1 LWKEEGFMKNR
12 LILKASAGTGKTY
25 RLSLEYVASLCC
37 GNDFKDI
44 LVMTFTKKATAEIK
58 DRILKFLKQL
68 KENGEEA
75 KELRENIL
83 KLYPEIDFNQS
94 KIEKIYEEV
103 VQNRDKL
110 RIYTIDAFTNL
121 IFKKAIA
128 PYLKIYSYEII
139 DEEENK
145 KTIFKILD
153 KLFTIKEDFAKF
165 KEFLKDN
172 TERDI
177 DNYIDLIDKL
187 LSHRWKIIVLGDKL
201 NIKREPFQVKSNFN
215 IMENLLEIVGSVAI
229 EKKEPTEAF
238 IAKRAKSYFLLE
250 SELEKEKF
258 LLDKFKELLE
268 GNIWDGRKITKK
280 NKRVDDLNYLQEELR
295 LNLAKTLFNEKI
307 IPYEEKLLQVINRIY
322 EIYDEIKFKEQ
333 RFTFSDISN
342 YTFKYIRDKNL
353 NFVDENGVTDDF
365 FDIIDGKI
373 KTIFIDE
380 FQDTSILQWKILKDI
395 IDKSENVI
403 CVGDEKQS
411 IYGWRGG
418 EKNLFENLEKIIGG
432 EVENLNTCYRS
443 EENVVRFYNKFFKT
457 LSEKSEESSKKWE
470 FLEVNPKNQNQ
481 KGHIEILTKDL
492 LEDEEEK
499 ENISVIDKI
508 IEKIQLDFNGVY
520 EGIGILARQ
529 NKELD
534 LIEKKLTEA
543 NIPFVVDSNVNVIES
558 RGIKGIYYLIKYL
571 VKNDYLSLLN
581 FLRCDLVN
589 ISADSLKH
597 LVKEREDIENWLLDY
612 SSEIDLNDEEREV
625 LEIVKELKDKYNAND
640 GETYFLTY
648 DILQKLGVTERFSS
662 KGDISNLYSFYKIIK
677 SYRYFDEFLS
687 EFEDQKNSSK
697 FKKIV
702 LKDENSVN
710 LMTIHKSKGLE
721 FDTLFYYYN
730 PKTSQNNIP
739 KVIFYFTMDN
749 KYEEAKEFLLTNTK
763 FNYILKILSSE
774 FGYLEENRIKEEHE
788 EINNLYVAL
797 TRPKNNIYIALEKY
811 DESKN
816 KDGYNLDMINCEK
829 EFRDREIIFTEVQ
842 SKDKNDKRETFEL
855 NLSTPEASY
864 PKGEESI
871 FKDREKIYSHS
882 LQNEIKRLKGTVVHY
897 FLENLI
903 YATNE
908 EIERAKKLTFAK
920 FASNLGEKGIGEIL
934 SEKNIEYILNKKKD
948 IFSKDWDKIYPEYE
962 IYTEDETFRI
972 DRLMIKEAKEGEK
985 GCVYIV
991 DYKTG
996 EINEEQLANYKAII
1010 ENLLERLGKENEYEV
1025 ITEFIEYKI

>member
-1 LWKEEGFMKNR
+1 MKNR

-612 SSEIDLNDEEREV
+612 SSEINLNDEEREV

-882 LQNEIKRLKGTVVHY
+882 LQNEVKRLKGTVVHY

-934 SEKNIEYILNKKKD
+934 SEKNIEYILNKKKE

-972 DRLMIKEAKEGEK
+972 DRLMIKEAKEGKK

-996 EINEEQLANYKAII
+996 EIDEEQLANYKAII

>member
-1 LWKEEGFMKNR
+1 MKNR

-83 KLYPEIDFNQS
+83 KLYPGIDFNQS

-201 NIKREPFQVKSNFN
+201 NIKREAFQVKSNFN

-443 EENVVRFYNKFFKT
+443 EENVVMFYNKFFKT

-470 FLEVNPKNQNQ
+470 FLEVNPKNQNKQ
-481 KGHIEILTKDL
+481 GHIEILTKDL
-492 LEDEEEK
+492 AEEDEEK
-499 ENISVIDKI
+499 ENLSVIDKI

-534 LIEKKLTEA
+534 LIEKKLIEA

-558 RGIKGIYYLIKYL
+558 RGIKGVYYLIKYL

-597 LVKEREDIENWLLDY
+597 LIKEREDIENWLLDY
-612 SSEIDLNDEEREV
+612 SSEINLNAEEREV

-882 LQNEIKRLKGTVVHY
+882 LQNEVKRLKGTVVHY

-934 SEKNIEYILNKKKD
+934 SEKNIEYILNKKKE

-972 DRLMIKEAKEGEK
+972 DRLMIKESKEGEK

-996 EINEEQLANYKAII
+996 EINEEQLANYKTII

>member
-1 LWKEEGFMKNR
+1 M
-12 LILKASAGTGKTY
+12 
-25 RLSLEYVASLCC
+25 
-37 GNDFKDI
+37 
-44 LVMTFTKKATAEIK
+44 
-58 DRILKFLKQL
+58 
-68 KENGEEA
+68 
-75 KELRENIL
+75 
-83 KLYPEIDFNQS
+83 
-94 KIEKIYEEV
+94 
-103 VQNRDKL
+103 
-110 RIYTIDAFTNL
+110 
-121 IFKKAIA
+121 
-128 PYLKIYSYEII
+128 
-139 DEEENK
+139 
-145 KTIFKILD
+145 
-153 KLFTIKEDFAKF
+153 
-165 KEFLKDN
+165 
-172 TERDI
+172 
-177 DNYIDLIDKL
+177 
-187 LSHRWKIIVLGDKL
+187 
-201 NIKREPFQVKSNFN
+201 
-215 IMENLLEIVGSVAI
+215 
-229 EKKEPTEAF
+229 
-238 IAKRAKSYFLLE
+238 LE

-353 NFVDENGVTDDF
+353 NFVDENGVTNDF

-470 FLEVNPKNQNQ
+470 FLEVNPKNQNKQ
-481 KGHIEILTKDL
+481 GHIEILTKDL
-492 LEDEEEK
+492 VEDEEGK

-612 SSEIDLNDEEREV
+612 SSEINLNDEEREV

-903 YATNE
+903 YATSE

-920 FASNLGEKGIGEIL
+920 FASNLGEKGIAEIL
-934 SEKNIEYILNKKKD
+934 SEKNIEYILNKKKE
-948 IFSKDWDKIYPEYE
+948 IFSKEWDKIYPEYE

-972 DRLMIKEAKEGEK
+972 DRLMIKEAREGEK

-1025 ITEFIEYKI
+1025 ITEFIEYKL

>member
-1 LWKEEGFMKNR
+1 MKNR

-177 DNYIDLIDKL
+177 DNYIELIDKL

-201 NIKREPFQVKSNFN
+201 NIKRETFQVKSNFN

-229 EKKEPTEAF
+229 EKKEPIEAF
-238 IAKRAKSYFLLE
+238 VAKKTKPYFLLE
-250 SELEKEKF
+250 SELQKEEF
-258 LLDKFKELLE
+258 LLENFKELVA
-268 GNIWDGRKITKK
+268 GNIWNGNRIRSTHK
-280 NKRVDDLNYLQEELR
+280 VADDLNYLQEELR

-307 IPYEEKLLQVINRIY
+307 IPYEEKLLQVLNRIY

-418 EKNLFENLEKIIGG
+418 EKNLFENLENIIGG

-443 EENVVRFYNKFFKT
+443 EENVVMFYNKFFKT

-470 FLEVNPKNQNQ
+470 FLEVNPKNQNKQ
-481 KGHIEILTKDL
+481 GHIEILTKDL
-492 LEDEEEK
+492 LEDEEGK

-597 LVKEREDIENWLLDY
+597 LVKEREDVESWLLDY
-612 SSEIDLNDEEREV
+612 SSEIDLNAEEKEV

-687 EFEDQKNSSK
+687 EFEDQKNNSK

-730 PKTSQNNIP
+730 PKTSPNNKP

-749 KYEEAKEFLLTNTK
+749 RYEEAKEFLLTNTK
-763 FNYILKILSSE
+763 FNYILKILSNE
-774 FGYLEENRIKEEHE
+774 FGYLEKSKIKEEHE

-829 EFRDREIIFTEVQ
+829 EFRDREIIFTEAQ

-855 NLSTPEASY
+855 NLSAPEASY

-882 LQNEIKRLKGTVVHY
+882 LQNEVKKLKGTVVHY

-920 FASNLGEKGIGEIL
+920 FASNLGEKGIAEIL
-934 SEKNIEYILNKKKD
+934 SEKNIEYILNKKKE

-996 EINEEQLANYKAII
+996 EINEEQLANYKTII

>member
-1 LWKEEGFMKNR
+1 MKNR

-58 DRILKFLKQL
+58 DRILKFLRQL

-103 VQNRDKL
+103 IQNRDKL

-187 LSHRWKIIVLGDKL
+187 LSHRWKIIVLGDRL
-201 NIKREPFQVKSNFN
+201 NIKREAFQVKSNFN

-238 IAKRAKSYFLLE
+238 VAKKTKPYFLLE

-443 EENVVRFYNKFFKT
+443 EENVVMFYNKFFKT

-470 FLEVNPKNQNQ
+470 FLEVNPKNQNKQ
-481 KGHIEILTKDL
+481 GHIEILTKDL
-492 LEDEEEK
+492 VENEEEK

-508 IEKIQLDFNGVY
+508 IEKVQLDFNGVY

-534 LIEKKLTEA
+534 LIQKKLTEA

-558 RGIKGIYYLIKYL
+558 RGIKGVYYLIKYL
-571 VKNDYLSLLN
+571 VKNDYLFLLN

-597 LVKEREDIENWLLDY
+597 LVKERENIENWLLDY
-612 SSEIDLNDEEREV
+612 SSEINLNDEEREV

-687 EFEDQKNSSK
+687 EFEDQKSSSK

-739 KVIFYFTMDN
+739 RVIFYFTMDN

-774 FGYLEENRIKEEHE
+774 FGYLEENKIKEEHE

-829 EFRDREIIFTEVQ
+829 EFRDRDIIFTEIQ

-882 LQNEIKRLKGTVVHY
+882 LQNEVKKLKGTVVHY

-920 FASNLGEKGIGEIL
+920 FASNLGEKGIAEIL
-934 SEKNIEYILNKKKD
+934 SEKNIEYILNKKKE
-948 IFSKDWDKIYPEYE
+948 IFSKEWDKIYPEYE

-972 DRLMIKEAKEGEK
+972 DRLMIKEAREGEK

-1025 ITEFIEYKI
+1025 ITEFIEYKL

>member
-1 LWKEEGFMKNR
+1 MKNR

-58 DRILKFLKQL
+58 DRILKFLRQL

-145 KTIFKILD
+145 KTIFRILD

-187 LSHRWKIIVLGDKL
+187 LSHRWKIIVLGDRL

-215 IMENLLEIVGSVAI
+215 IMENLLEIVGSVAT
-229 EKKEPTEAF
+229 EKKEPIEAF

-418 EKNLFENLEKIIGG
+418 EKNLFENLEKIIDGK
-432 EVENLNTCYRS
+432 VENLNTCYRS

-492 LEDEEEK
+492 LEDLEDLEDKEEK

-529 NKELD
+529 NKELG

-816 KDGYNLDMINCEK
+816 KDGYNLNMINCEK

-934 SEKNIEYILNKKKD
+934 SEKNIEYILNKKKE

-972 DRLMIKEAKEGEK
+972 DRLMIKEAKEEEK
-985 GCVYIV
+985 GCIYIV

>member
-1 LWKEEGFMKNR
+1 MKNR

-68 KENGEEA
+68 KENGEEE

-201 NIKREPFQVKSNFN
+201 NIKRKPFQVKSNFN

-238 IAKRAKSYFLLE
+238 VAKKTKPYFLLE
-250 SELEKEKF
+250 SELQKEKF
-258 LLDKFKELLE
+258 LLENFKELVA
-268 GNIWDGRKITKK
+268 GNIWNGNRIRSTH
-280 NKRVDDLNYLQEELR
+280 RVADDLNYLQEELR

-470 FLEVNPKNQNQ
+470 FLEVNPKNQNKQ
-481 KGHIEILTKDL
+481 GHIEILTKDL
-492 LEDEEEK
+492 VEDEEGK

-829 EFRDREIIFTEVQ
+829 EFRDRDIIFTEVQ

-903 YATNE
+903 YATSE

-934 SEKNIEYILNKKKD
+934 SEKNIEYILNKKKE
-948 IFSKDWDKIYPEYE
+948 IFSKEWDKIYPEYE

-972 DRLMIKEAKEGEK
+972 DRLMIKEAREGEK

-1025 ITEFIEYKI
+1025 ITEFIEYKL

>member
-1 LWKEEGFMKNR
+1 MKNR

-83 KLYPEIDFNQS
+83 KLYPGIDFNQS

-165 KEFLKDN
+165 KDFLKDN

-201 NIKREPFQVKSNFN
+201 NIKREAFQVKSNFN

-418 EKNLFENLEKIIGG
+418 EKNLFENLEKIIDGK
-432 EVENLNTCYRS
+432 VENLNTCYRS

-492 LEDEEEK
+492 LEDLEDLEDKEEK

-816 KDGYNLDMINCEK
+816 KDGYNLNMINCEK

-871 FKDREKIYSHS
+871 FKDRQKIYSHS

-934 SEKNIEYILNKKKD
+934 SEKNIEYILNKKKG

-972 DRLMIKEAKEGEK
+972 DRLMIKEAKEEEK
-985 GCVYIV
+985 GCIYIV

>member
-1 LWKEEGFMKNR
+1 MKNR

-418 EKNLFENLEKIIGG
+418 EKNLFENLENIIGG

-443 EENVVRFYNKFFKT
+443 EENVVMFYNKFFKT
-457 LSEKSEESSKKWE
+457 LSEKSEDSSKKWE
-470 FLEVNPKNQNQ
+470 FLEVNPKNQNKQ
-481 KGHIEILTKDL
+481 GHIEILTNDL
-492 LEDEEEK
+492 AEEDEEK

-612 SSEIDLNDEEREV
+612 SSEINLNDEEREV

-687 EFEDQKNSSK
+687 EFEDQKSSSK

-882 LQNEIKRLKGTVVHY
+882 LQNEVKRLKGTVVHY

-920 FASNLGEKGIGEIL
+920 FASNLGEKGIAEIL
-934 SEKNIEYILNKKKD
+934 SKKNIEYILNKKKE
-948 IFSKDWDKIYPEYE
+948 IFSKEWDKIYPEYE

-972 DRLMIKEAKEGEK
+972 DRLMIKEAREEEK

-1025 ITEFIEYKI
+1025 ITEFIEYKL

>member
-1 LWKEEGFMKNR
+1 MKNR

-187 LSHRWKIIVLGDKL
+187 LSHRWKIIVLGDRL

-238 IAKRAKSYFLLE
+238 VAKKTKPYFLLE

-395 IDKSENVI
+395 IGKSENVI

-612 SSEIDLNDEEREV
+612 SSEINLNDEEREV

-882 LQNEIKRLKGTVVHY
+882 LQNEVKRLKGTVVHY

-934 SEKNIEYILNKKKD
+934 SEKNIEYILNKKKE

-972 DRLMIKEAKEGEK
+972 DRLMIKEAKEGKK

-996 EINEEQLANYKAII
+996 EIDEEQLANYKAII
-1010 ENLLERLGKENEYEV
+1010 ENLLERLGKRV
-1025 ITEFIEYKI
+1025 VFI

>member
-1 LWKEEGFMKNR
+1 MKNR

-187 LSHRWKIIVLGDKL
+187 LSHRWKIIVLGDRL
-201 NIKREPFQVKSNFN
+201 NIKREAFQVKSNFN

-238 IAKRAKSYFLLE
+238 VAKKTKPYFLLE
-250 SELEKEKF
+250 SELQKEKF
-258 LLDKFKELLE
+258 LLENFKELVA
-268 GNIWDGRKITKK
+268 GNIWNGNRIRSTH
-280 NKRVDDLNYLQEELR
+280 RVADDLNYLQEELR

-418 EKNLFENLEKIIGG
+418 EKNLFENLEKIIDG

-443 EENVVRFYNKFFKT
+443 EENVVMFYNKFFKT

-470 FLEVNPKNQNQ
+470 FLEVNPKNQNKQ
-481 KGHIEILTKDL
+481 GHIEILTKDL
-492 LEDEEEK
+492 VENEEEK

-508 IEKIQLDFNGVY
+508 IEKVQLDFNGVY

-534 LIEKKLTEA
+534 LIQKKLTEA

-558 RGIKGIYYLIKYL
+558 RGIKGVYYLIKYL
-571 VKNDYLSLLN
+571 VKNDYLFLLN

-597 LVKEREDIENWLLDY
+597 LVKERENIENWLLDY
-612 SSEIDLNDEEREV
+612 SSEINLNDEEREV

-687 EFEDQKNSSK
+687 EFEDQKSSSK

-739 KVIFYFTMDN
+739 RVIFYFTMDN

-774 FGYLEENRIKEEHE
+774 FGYLEENKIKEEHE

-842 SKDKNDKRETFEL
+842 SKDKNDKRGTFEL

-903 YATNE
+903 YATSE

-934 SEKNIEYILNKKKD
+934 SKKNIEYILNKKKE
-948 IFSKDWDKIYPEYE
+948 IFSKEWDKIYPEYE

-972 DRLMIKEAKEGEK
+972 DRLMIKEAREEEK

-996 EINEEQLANYKAII
+996 EINEEQLANYKTII

-1025 ITEFIEYKI
+1025 ITEFIEYKL

>member
-1 LWKEEGFMKNR
+1 MKNR

-68 KENGEEA
+68 KENGKEA

-201 NIKREPFQVKSNFN
+201 NIKRKPFQVKSNFN
-215 IMENLLEIVGSVAI
+215 IMENLLEIVGSVAT
-229 EKKEPTEAF
+229 EKKEPIEAF

-250 SELEKEKF
+250 SELKKEKF

-418 EKNLFENLEKIIGG
+418 EKNLFENLEKIIDG

-443 EENVVRFYNKFFKT
+443 EENVVMFYNKFFKT

-470 FLEVNPKNQNQ
+470 FLEVNPKNQNKQ
-481 KGHIEILTKDL
+481 GHIEILTNDL
-492 LEDEEEK
+492 LEDDEEK

-520 EGIGILARQ
+520 EGIGVLARQ

-534 LIEKKLTEA
+534 LIEKKLIEA

-558 RGIKGIYYLIKYL
+558 RGIKGVYYLIKYL
-571 VKNDYLSLLN
+571 VKNDYLFLLN

-612 SSEIDLNDEEREV
+612 SSEINLNDEEREV

-811 DESKN
+811 DEK
-816 KDGYNLDMINCEK
+816 KDDYNLDMINCEK
-829 EFRDREIIFTEVQ
+829 EFRDRDIIFTEVQ

-903 YATNE
+903 YATSE

-920 FASNLGEKGIGEIL
+920 FASNLGEKGIAEIL
-934 SEKNIEYILNKKKD
+934 SEKNIEYILNKKKE
-948 IFSKDWDKIYPEYE
+948 IFSKEWDKIYPEYE

-972 DRLMIKEAKEGEK
+972 DRLMIKETREGEK

-1025 ITEFIEYKI
+1025 ITEFIEYKL

>member
-1 LWKEEGFMKNR
+1 MKNR

-83 KLYPEIDFNQS
+83 KLYPGIDFNQS

-201 NIKREPFQVKSNFN
+201 NIKREAFQVKSNFN

-443 EENVVRFYNKFFKT
+443 EENVVMFYNKFFKT

-470 FLEVNPKNQNQ
+470 FLEVNPKNQNKQ
-481 KGHIEILTKDL
+481 GHIEILTKDL
-492 LEDEEEK
+492 AEEDEEK
-499 ENISVIDKI
+499 ENLSVIDKI

-534 LIEKKLTEA
+534 LIEKKLIEA

-558 RGIKGIYYLIKYL
+558 RGIKGVYYLIKYL

-597 LVKEREDIENWLLDY
+597 LIKEREDIENWLLDY
-612 SSEIDLNDEEREV
+612 SSEINLNAEEREV

-677 SYRYFDEFLS
+677 SYRYFDEFLN

-829 EFRDREIIFTEVQ
+829 EFRDRDIIFTEVQ

-882 LQNEIKRLKGTVVHY
+882 LQNEVKRLKGTVVHY

-920 FASNLGEKGIGEIL
+920 FASSLGEKGIGEIL
-934 SEKNIEYILNKKKD
+934 SEKNIEYILNKKKE
-948 IFSKDWDKIYPEYE
+948 IFSKEWDKIYPEYE

-972 DRLMIKEAKEGEK
+972 DRLMIKEAKEEEK

-996 EINEEQLANYKAII
+996 EINEEQLANYKTII

-1025 ITEFIEYKI
+1025 ITEFIEYKL

>member
-1 LWKEEGFMKNR
+1 MKNR

-187 LSHRWKIIVLGDKL
+187 LSHRWKIIVLGDRL
-201 NIKREPFQVKSNFN
+201 NIKREAFQVKSNFN

-238 IAKRAKSYFLLE
+238 IAKKTKPYFLLE

-418 EKNLFENLEKIIGG
+418 EKNLFENLEKIIDG

-443 EENVVRFYNKFFKT
+443 EENVVMFYNKFFKT

-492 LEDEEEK
+492 LEDEEGK

-882 LQNEIKRLKGTVVHY
+882 LQNEVKRLKGTVVHY

-934 SEKNIEYILNKKKD
+934 SEKNIEYILNKKKE

-996 EINEEQLANYKAII
+996 EINEEQLANYKTII

>member
-1 LWKEEGFMKNR
+1 MKNR

-145 KTIFKILD
+145 KTIFRILD

-187 LSHRWKIIVLGDKL
+187 LSHRWKIIVLGDRL
-201 NIKREPFQVKSNFN
+201 NIKREAFQVKSNFN

-353 NFVDENGVTDDF
+353 NFVDENGVTNDF

-470 FLEVNPKNQNQ
+470 FLEVNPKNQNKQ
-481 KGHIEILTKDL
+481 GHIEILTKDL
-492 LEDEEEK
+492 VEDEEGK

-612 SSEIDLNDEEREV
+612 SSEINLNDEEREV

-903 YATNE
+903 YATSE

-920 FASNLGEKGIGEIL
+920 FASNLGEKGIAEIL
-934 SEKNIEYILNKKKD
+934 SEKNIEYILNKKKE
-948 IFSKDWDKIYPEYE
+948 IFSKEWDKIYPEYE
-962 IYTEDETFRI
+962 IYTKDETFRI
-972 DRLMIKEAKEGEK
+972 DRLMIKEAREGEK

-1025 ITEFIEYKI
+1025 ITEFIEYKL

>member
-1 LWKEEGFMKNR
+1 MKNR

-58 DRILKFLKQL
+58 DRILKFLRQL

-145 KTIFKILD
+145 KTIFRILD

-187 LSHRWKIIVLGDKL
+187 LSHRWKIIVLGDRL

-215 IMENLLEIVGSVAI
+215 IMENLLEIVGSVAT
-229 EKKEPTEAF
+229 EKKEPIEAF

-443 EENVVRFYNKFFKT
+443 EENVVMFYNKFFKT

-470 FLEVNPKNQNQ
+470 FLEVNPKNQNKQ
-481 KGHIEILTKDL
+481 GHIEILTKDL
-492 LEDEEEK
+492 AEEDEEK
-499 ENISVIDKI
+499 ENLSVIDKI

-534 LIEKKLTEA
+534 LIEKKLIEA

-558 RGIKGIYYLIKYL
+558 RGIKGVYYLIKYL

-597 LVKEREDIENWLLDY
+597 LIKEREDIENWLLDY
-612 SSEIDLNDEEREV
+612 SSEINLNDEEREV

-677 SYRYFDEFLS
+677 SYRYFDEFLN

-882 LQNEIKRLKGTVVHY
+882 LQNEVKRLKGTVVHY

-934 SEKNIEYILNKKKD
+934 SEKNIEYILNKKKE

-996 EINEEQLANYKAII
+996 EINEEQLANYKTII

-1025 ITEFIEYKI
+1025 ITEFIEYKK

>member
-1 LWKEEGFMKNR
+1 MKNR

-68 KENGEEA
+68 KENGKEA

-145 KTIFKILD
+145 KTIFRILD

-187 LSHRWKIIVLGDKL
+187 LSHRWKIIVLGDRL

-215 IMENLLEIVGSVAI
+215 IMENLLEIVGSVAT
-229 EKKEPTEAF
+229 EKKEPIEAF

-443 EENVVRFYNKFFKT
+443 EENVVMFYNKFFKT

-470 FLEVNPKNQNQ
+470 FLEVNPKNQNKQ
-481 KGHIEILTKDL
+481 GHIEILTKDL
-492 LEDEEEK
+492 AEEDEEK

-534 LIEKKLTEA
+534 LIQKKLTEA

-558 RGIKGIYYLIKYL
+558 RGIKGVYYLIKYL
-571 VKNDYLSLLN
+571 VKNDYLFLLN

-612 SSEIDLNDEEREV
+612 SSEIKLNDEEREV
-625 LEIVKELKDKYNAND
+625 LEIVKELKDKYNTND

-687 EFEDQKNSSK
+687 EFEDQKSSSK

-811 DESKN
+811 DEK
-816 KDGYNLDMINCEK
+816 KDDYNLDMINCEK
-829 EFRDREIIFTEVQ
+829 EFRDRDIIFTEVQ

-903 YATNE
+903 YATSE

-920 FASNLGEKGIGEIL
+920 FASNLGEKGIAEIL
-934 SEKNIEYILNKKKD
+934 SEKNIEYILNKKKE

-972 DRLMIKEAKEGEK
+972 DRLMIKEAREREK

-1025 ITEFIEYKI
+1025 ITEFIEYKL

>member
-1 LWKEEGFMKNR
+1 MKNR

-58 DRILKFLKQL
+58 DRILKFLRQL

-145 KTIFKILD
+145 KTIFRILD

-215 IMENLLEIVGSVAI
+215 IMDNLLEIVGSVAT
-229 EKKEPTEAF
+229 EKKEPIEAF

-418 EKNLFENLEKIIGG
+418 EKNLFENLEKIIDGK
-432 EVENLNTCYRS
+432 VENLNTCYRS
-443 EENVVRFYNKFFKT
+443 EENVVMFYNKFFKT
-457 LSEKSEESSKKWE
+457 LSEKSEDSSKKWE
-470 FLEVNPKNQNQ
+470 FLEVNPKNQNKQ
-481 KGHIEILTKDL
+481 GHIEILTKDL
-492 LEDEEEK
+492 VEDDEEK
-499 ENISVIDKI
+499 ENLSVIDKI

-534 LIEKKLTEA
+534 LIEKKLIEA
-543 NIPFVVDSNVNVIES
+543 NIPFVVDSNVNIIES
-558 RGIKGIYYLIKYL
+558 RGIKGVYYLIKYL

-597 LVKEREDIENWLLDY
+597 LIKEREDIENWLLDY
-612 SSEIDLNDEEREV
+612 SSEINLNDEEREV
-625 LEIVKELKDKYNAND
+625 LEIVKELKNKYNAND

-677 SYRYFDEFLS
+677 SYRYFDEFLN

-774 FGYLEENRIKEEHE
+774 FEYLEENKIKEEHE

-811 DESKN
+811 DEK
-816 KDGYNLDMINCEK
+816 KDDYNLDMINCEK
-829 EFRDREIIFTEVQ
+829 EFRDRDIIFTEVQ

-903 YATNE
+903 YATSE

-920 FASNLGEKGIGEIL
+920 FASNLGEKGIAEIL
-934 SEKNIEYILNKKKD
+934 SEKNIEYILNKKKE
-948 IFSKDWDKIYPEYE
+948 IFSKEWDKIYPEYE

-972 DRLMIKEAKEGEK
+972 DRLMIKEAREGEK
-985 GCVYIV
+985 GYVYIV

-1025 ITEFIEYKI
+1025 ITEFIEYKL

>member
-1 LWKEEGFMKNR
+1 MKNR

-187 LSHRWKIIVLGDKL
+187 LSHRWKIIVLGDRL
-201 NIKREPFQVKSNFN
+201 NIKREAFQVKSNFN

-492 LEDEEEK
+492 LEDLEDLEDKEEK
-499 ENISVIDKI
+499 ENMSVIDKI

-774 FGYLEENRIKEEHE
+774 FGYLEKNRIKEEHE

-829 EFRDREIIFTEVQ
+829 EFRDRDIIFTEVQ

-882 LQNEIKRLKGTVVHY
+882 LQNEVKRLKGTVVHY

-934 SEKNIEYILNKKKD
+934 SEKNIEYILNKKKE

-996 EINEEQLANYKAII
+996 EINEEQLANYKTII

>member
-1 LWKEEGFMKNR
+1 MKNR

-83 KLYPEIDFNQS
+83 KLYPEIDFNQN

-145 KTIFKILD
+145 KTIFRILD

-187 LSHRWKIIVLGDKL
+187 LSHRWKIIVLGDRL

-215 IMENLLEIVGSVAI
+215 IMENLLEIVGSVAT

-418 EKNLFENLEKIIGG
+418 EKNLFENLENIIGG

-443 EENVVRFYNKFFKT
+443 EENVVMFYNKFFKT
-457 LSEKSEESSKKWE
+457 LSEKSEDSSKKWE
-470 FLEVNPKNQNQ
+470 FLEVNPKNQNKQ
-481 KGHIEILTKDL
+481 GHIEILTKAL
-492 LEDEEEK
+492 VEDEEEK

-558 RGIKGIYYLIKYL
+558 RGIKGVYYLIKYL

-597 LVKEREDIENWLLDY
+597 LVKEREDVESWLLDY
-612 SSEIDLNDEEREV
+612 SSEIDLNDEEKEV

-774 FGYLEENRIKEEHE
+774 FGYLEKNRIKEEHE

-882 LQNEIKRLKGTVVHY
+882 LQNEVKRLKGTVVHY

-934 SEKNIEYILNKKKD
+934 SEKNIEYILNKKKE

-996 EINEEQLANYKAII
+996 EINEEQLANYKTII

-1025 ITEFIEYKI
+1025 ITEFIEYKK

>member
-1 LWKEEGFMKNR
+1 MKNR

-215 IMENLLEIVGSVAI
+215 IMDNLLEIVGSVAI

-443 EENVVRFYNKFFKT
+443 EENVVMFYNKFFKT

-470 FLEVNPKNQNQ
+470 FLEVNPKNQNKQ
-481 KGHIEILTKDL
+481 GHIEILTKDL
-492 LEDEEEK
+492 AEKDEEK
-499 ENISVIDKI
+499 ENLSVIDKI

-534 LIEKKLTEA
+534 LIEKKLIEA

-558 RGIKGIYYLIKYL
+558 RGIKGVYYLIKYL

-612 SSEIDLNDEEREV
+612 SSEINLNDKEREV
-625 LEIVKELKDKYNAND
+625 LEIIKELKNKYNAND

-687 EFEDQKNSSK
+687 EFEDQKSSSK

-811 DESKN
+811 DEK
-816 KDGYNLDMINCEK
+816 KDDYNLDMINCEK
-829 EFRDREIIFTEVQ
+829 EFRDRDIIFTEVQ

-903 YATNE
+903 YATSE

-920 FASNLGEKGIGEIL
+920 FASNLGEKGIAEIL
-934 SEKNIEYILNKKKD
+934 SEKNIEYILNKKKE
-948 IFSKDWDKIYPEYE
+948 IFSKEWDKIYPEYE

-972 DRLMIKEAKEGEK
+972 DRLMIKEAREGEK
-985 GCVYIV
+985 GCIYIV

-1025 ITEFIEYKI
+1025 ITEFIEYKL

>member
-1 LWKEEGFMKNR
+1 MKNR

-432 EVENLNTCYRS
+432 EVENLNICYRS

-612 SSEIDLNDEEREV
+612 SSEINLNDEEREV

-687 EFEDQKNSSK
+687 EFEDQKSSSK

-739 KVIFYFTMDN
+739 RVIFYFTMDN

-774 FGYLEENRIKEEHE
+774 FGYLEENKIKEEHE

-842 SKDKNDKRETFEL
+842 SKDKNDKRGTFEL

-903 YATNE
+903 YATSE

-934 SEKNIEYILNKKKD
+934 SKKNIEYILNKKKE
-948 IFSKDWDKIYPEYE
+948 IFSKEWDKIYPEYE

-972 DRLMIKEAKEGEK
+972 DRLMIKEAREEEK

-996 EINEEQLANYKAII
+996 EINEEQLANYKTII

-1025 ITEFIEYKI
+1025 ITEFIEYKL

>member
-1 LWKEEGFMKNR
+1 MKNR

-307 IPYEEKLLQVINRIY
+307 IPYEKKLLQVINRIY

-612 SSEIDLNDEEREV
+612 SSEINLNDEEREV

-882 LQNEIKRLKGTVVHY
+882 LQNEVKRLKGTVVHY

-934 SEKNIEYILNKKKD
+934 SEKNIEYILNKKKE

-996 EINEEQLANYKAII
+996 EINEEQLANYKTII

-1025 ITEFIEYKI
+1025 ITEFIEYKK

>member
-1 LWKEEGFMKNR
+1 MKNR

-68 KENGEEA
+68 KENGEEE

-201 NIKREPFQVKSNFN
+201 NIKRKPFQVKSNFN

-238 IAKRAKSYFLLE
+238 VAKKTKPYFLLE
-250 SELEKEKF
+250 SELQKEKF
-258 LLDKFKELLE
+258 LLENFKELVA
-268 GNIWDGRKITKK
+268 GNIWNGNRIRSTH
-280 NKRVDDLNYLQEELR
+280 RVADDLNYLQEELR

-470 FLEVNPKNQNQ
+470 FLEVNPKNQNKQ
-481 KGHIEILTKDL
+481 GHIEILTKDL
-492 LEDEEEK
+492 VEDEEGK

-829 EFRDREIIFTEVQ
+829 EFRDRDIIFTEVQ

-903 YATNE
+903 YATSE

-996 EINEEQLANYKAII
+996 EINEEQLANYKTII

>member
-1 LWKEEGFMKNR
+1 MKNR

-153 KLFTIKEDFAKF
+153 KLFTIKEYFAKF

-238 IAKRAKSYFLLE
+238 VAKKTKPYFLLG
-250 SELEKEKF
+250 SELQKEKF
-258 LLDKFKELLE
+258 LLENFKELVA
-268 GNIWDGRKITKK
+268 GNIWNGNRIRSTH
-280 NKRVDDLNYLQEELR
+280 RVADDLNYLQEELR

-470 FLEVNPKNQNQ
+470 FLEVNPKNQNKQ
-481 KGHIEILTKDL
+481 GHIEILTKDL
-492 LEDEEEK
+492 VEDEEGK

-749 KYEEAKEFLLTNTK
+749 KYEETKEFLLTNTK

-774 FGYLEENRIKEEHE
+774 FGYLEKNRIKEEHE

-829 EFRDREIIFTEVQ
+829 EFRDRDIIFTEVQ

-864 PKGEESI
+864 PKREESI

-882 LQNEIKRLKGTVVHY
+882 LQNEVKRLKGTVVHY

-903 YATNE
+903 YTTNE

-920 FASNLGEKGIGEIL
+920 FASSLGEKGIGEIL
-934 SEKNIEYILNKKKD
+934 SEKNIEYILNKKKE

-996 EINEEQLANYKAII
+996 EINEEQLANYKTII

>member
-1 LWKEEGFMKNR
+1 MKNR

-83 KLYPEIDFNQS
+83 KLYPGIDFNQS

-418 EKNLFENLEKIIGG
+418 EKNLFENLEKIIDGR
-432 EVENLNTCYRS
+432 VENLNTCYRS

-470 FLEVNPKNQNQ
+470 FLEVNPKNQNKQ
-481 KGHIEILTKDL
+481 GHIEILTKDL

-571 VKNDYLSLLN
+571 VKNDYLFLLN

-597 LVKEREDIENWLLDY
+597 LVKERENIENWLLDY
-612 SSEIDLNDEEREV
+612 SSEINLNDEEREV

-687 EFEDQKNSSK
+687 EFEDQKSSSK

-811 DESKN
+811 DEK
-816 KDGYNLDMINCEK
+816 KDDYNLDMINCEK
-829 EFRDREIIFTEVQ
+829 EFRDRDIIFTEVQ

-855 NLSTPEASY
+855 NLSTPDASY

-903 YATNE
+903 YATSE

-920 FASNLGEKGIGEIL
+920 FASNLGEKGIAEIL
-934 SEKNIEYILNKKKD
+934 SEKNIEYILNKKKE
-948 IFSKDWDKIYPEYE
+948 IFSKEWDKIYPEYE

-972 DRLMIKEAKEGEK
+972 DRLMIKEAREGEK

-1025 ITEFIEYKI
+1025 ITEFIEYKL

>member
-1 LWKEEGFMKNR
+1 MKNR

-612 SSEIDLNDEEREV
+612 SSEINLNDEEREV

-882 LQNEIKRLKGTVVHY
+882 LQNEVKRLKGTVVHY

-903 YATNE
+903 YATSE

-920 FASNLGEKGIGEIL
+920 FASNLGEKGIAEIL
-934 SEKNIEYILNKKKD
+934 SEKNIEYILNKKKE
-948 IFSKDWDKIYPEYE
+948 IFSKEWDKIYPEYE

-972 DRLMIKEAKEGEK
+972 DRLMIKEAREGEK
-985 GCVYIV
+985 GCIYIV

-1025 ITEFIEYKI
+1025 ITEFIEYKK

>member
-1 LWKEEGFMKNR
+1 MKNR

-94 KIEKIYEEV
+94 KIEKIYEDII
-103 VQNRDKL
+103 QNRDKL

-145 KTIFKILD
+145 KTIFRILD
-153 KLFTIKEDFAKF
+153 KLFTNKEDFAKF

-177 DNYIDLIDKL
+177 DNYINLIDKL
-187 LSHRWKIIVLGDKL
+187 LSHRWKIIVLGERL

-215 IMENLLEIVGSVAI
+215 IMDNLLEIVGSVAT
-229 EKKEPTEAF
+229 EKKEETKDF
-238 IAKRAKSYFLLE
+238 VAKKTKPYLLLE
-250 SELEKEKF
+250 SEIEKEKF
-258 LLDKFKELLE
+258 LLENFKELVA
-268 GNIWDGRKITKK
+268 GNIWNGNRIRSTHK
-280 NKRVDDLNYLQEELR
+280 VADDLNYLQEELR

-418 EKNLFENLEKIIGG
+418 EKNLFENLEKIIDGR
-432 EVENLNTCYRS
+432 VENLNTCYRS

-457 LSEKSEESSKKWE
+457 LSKKSEESSKKWE

-481 KGHIEILTKDL
+481 KGHIEILTKEL
-492 LEDEEEK
+492 AVDEEEGK
-499 ENISVIDKI
+499 NIDVIDKI

-534 LIEKKLTEA
+534 LIQKKLTEA

-558 RGIKGIYYLIKYL
+558 RGIKGIYHLIKYL

-597 LVKEREDIENWLLDY
+597 LVKEREDVENWLSDY
-612 SSEIDLNDEEREV
+612 SSEINLNDEEREV
-625 LEIVKELKDKYNAND
+625 LEVVKELKDKYSFNN

-677 SYRYFDEFLS
+677 SYRYFDEFLN

-730 PKTSQNNIP
+730 PKESQNNIP
-739 KVIFYFTMDN
+739 KIVFYFTMDN
-749 KYEEAKEFLLTNTK
+749 RYEEVKDFLLTNTK
-763 FNYILKILSSE
+763 FNSILKLLSSE
-774 FGYLEENRIKEEHE
+774 LVYLEENRIKEEHE

-920 FASNLGEKGIGEIL
+920 FASNLGEKGIDEIL
-934 SEKNIEYILNKKKD
+934 SEKNIEYILTKKKE
-948 IFSKDWDKIYPEYE
+948 IFSREWDKIYSEYE

-972 DRLMIKEAKEGEK
+972 DRLMIKEAREGKK
-985 GCVYIV
+985 GCIYIV

-996 EINEEQLANYKAII
+996 EINEEQLANYKNIV
-1010 ENLLERLGKENEYEV
+1010 ENLLIKLGKENEYEV
-1025 ITEFIEYKI
+1025 ITEFIEYKL

>member
-1 LWKEEGFMKNR
+1 MKNR

-481 KGHIEILTKDL
+481 KGHIEILIKDL

-612 SSEIDLNDEEREV
+612 SSEINLNDEEREV

-882 LQNEIKRLKGTVVHY
+882 LQNEVKRLKGTVVHY

-934 SEKNIEYILNKKKD
+934 SEKNIEYILNKKKE

-996 EINEEQLANYKAII
+996 EINEEQLANYKTII

>member
-1 LWKEEGFMKNR
+1 MKNR

-187 LSHRWKIIVLGDKL
+187 LSHRWKIIVLGDRL

-215 IMENLLEIVGSVAI
+215 IMDNLLEIVGSVAI

-418 EKNLFENLEKIIGG
+418 EKTLFENLEKIIDG

-597 LVKEREDIENWLLDY
+597 LVKERENIENWLLDY

-829 EFRDREIIFTEVQ
+829 EFRNREIIFTEVQ

-882 LQNEIKRLKGTVVHY
+882 LQNEVKRLKGTVVHY

-903 YATNE
+903 YATDE
-908 EIERAKKLTFAK
+908 EIERAKNLTFAK

-934 SEKNIEYILNKKKD
+934 SEKNIEYILNKKKE
-948 IFSKDWDKIYPEYE
+948 IFSRDWDKIYPEYE

-972 DRLMIKEAKEGEK
+972 DRLMIKEAKEGKK

-996 EINEEQLANYKAII
+996 EINEEQLANYKTII

>member
-1 LWKEEGFMKNR
+1 MKNR

-187 LSHRWKIIVLGDKL
+187 LSHRWKIIVLGDRL
-201 NIKREPFQVKSNFN
+201 NIKREAFQVKSNFN

-238 IAKRAKSYFLLE
+238 VAKKTKPYFLLE

-258 LLDKFKELLE
+258 LLENFKELVA
-268 GNIWDGRKITKK
+268 GNIWNGNRIRSTH
-280 NKRVDDLNYLQEELR
+280 RVADDLNYLQEELR
-295 LNLAKTLFNEKI
+295 LNLSKTLFNEKI

-418 EKNLFENLEKIIGG
+418 EKNLFENLEKIIDG

-443 EENVVRFYNKFFKT
+443 EENVVMFYNKFFKT
-457 LSEKSEESSKKWE
+457 LSKKSEESSKKWE
-470 FLEVNPKNQNQ
+470 FLEVNPKNQNKQ
-481 KGHIEILTKDL
+481 GHIEILTKDL
-492 LEDEEEK
+492 AEEDEEK

-534 LIEKKLTEA
+534 LIQKKLTEA

-558 RGIKGIYYLIKYL
+558 RGIKGVYYLIKYL
-571 VKNDYLSLLN
+571 VKNDYLFLLN

-597 LVKEREDIENWLLDY
+597 LVKERENIENWLLDY
-612 SSEIDLNDEEREV
+612 SSEINLNDEEREV

-687 EFEDQKNSSK
+687 EFEDQKSSSK

-710 LMTIHKSKGLE
+710 MMTIHKSKGLE

-739 KVIFYFTMDN
+739 RVIFYFTMDN

-811 DESKN
+811 DKK
-816 KDGYNLDMINCEK
+816 KDDYNLDMINCEK
-829 EFRDREIIFTEVQ
+829 EFRDRDIIFTEVQ

-855 NLSTPEASY
+855 NLSTPDASY

-903 YATNE
+903 YATSE

-934 SEKNIEYILNKKKD
+934 SEKNIEYILNKKKE
-948 IFSKDWDKIYPEYE
+948 IFSKEWDKIYPEYE

-972 DRLMIKEAKEGEK
+972 DRLMIKEAREEEK

-996 EINEEQLANYKAII
+996 EINEEQLANYKTII

-1025 ITEFIEYKI
+1025 ITEFIEYKL

>member
-1 LWKEEGFMKNR
+1 MKNR

-816 KDGYNLDMINCEK
+816 KDGHNLDMINCEK

-882 LQNEIKRLKGTVVHY
+882 LQNEVKRLKGTVVHY

-934 SEKNIEYILNKKKD
+934 SEKNIEYILNKKKE

-996 EINEEQLANYKAII
+996 EINEEQLANYKTII

-1025 ITEFIEYKI
+1025 ITEFIEYKK

>member
-1 LWKEEGFMKNR
+1 MKNR

-481 KGHIEILTKDL
+481 KGHIEILIKDL

-612 SSEIDLNDEEREV
+612 SSEINLNDEEREV

-882 LQNEIKRLKGTVVHY
+882 LQNEVKRLKGTVVHY

-934 SEKNIEYILNKKKD
+934 SEKNIEYILNKKKE

-996 EINEEQLANYKAII
+996 EINEEQLANYKTII

-1025 ITEFIEYKI
+1025 ITEFIEYKK

>member
-1 LWKEEGFMKNR
+1 MKNR

-83 KLYPEIDFNQS
+83 KLYPEIAFNQS

-187 LSHRWKIIVLGDKL
+187 LSHRWKIIVLGDRL
-201 NIKREPFQVKSNFN
+201 NIKREAFQVKSNFN

-238 IAKRAKSYFLLE
+238 VAKKTKPYFLLE
-250 SELEKEKF
+250 SELQKEKF
-258 LLDKFKELLE
+258 LLENFKELVA
-268 GNIWDGRKITKK
+268 GNIWNGNRIRSTH
-280 NKRVDDLNYLQEELR
+280 RVADDLNYLQEELR

-418 EKNLFENLEKIIGG
+418 EKNLFENLEKIIDGK
-432 EVENLNTCYRS
+432 VENLNTCYRS
-443 EENVVRFYNKFFKT
+443 EENVVMFYNKFFKT

-470 FLEVNPKNQNQ
+470 FLEVNPKNQNKQ
-481 KGHIEILTKDL
+481 GHIEILTKDL
-492 LEDEEEK
+492 VENEEEK

-508 IEKIQLDFNGVY
+508 IEKVQLDFNGVY

-534 LIEKKLTEA
+534 LIQKKLTEA

-558 RGIKGIYYLIKYL
+558 RGIKGVYYLIKYL
-571 VKNDYLSLLN
+571 VKNDYLFLLN

-612 SSEIDLNDEEREV
+612 SSEINLNDEEREV

-687 EFEDQKNSSK
+687 EFEDQKSSSK

-739 KVIFYFTMDN
+739 RVIFYFTMDN

-774 FGYLEENRIKEEHE
+774 FGYLEENKIKEEHE

-842 SKDKNDKRETFEL
+842 SKDKNDKRGTFEL

-903 YATNE
+903 YATSE

-934 SEKNIEYILNKKKD
+934 SKKNIEYILNKKKE
-948 IFSKDWDKIYPEYE
+948 IFSKEWDKIYPEYE

-972 DRLMIKEAKEGEK
+972 DRLMIKEAREEEK

-996 EINEEQLANYKAII
+996 EINEEQLANYKTII

>member
-1 LWKEEGFMKNR
+1 MKNR

-187 LSHRWKIIVLGDKL
+187 LSHRWKIIVLGDRL
-201 NIKREPFQVKSNFN
+201 NIKREAFQVKSNFN

-238 IAKRAKSYFLLE
+238 IAKKTKPYFLLE

-418 EKNLFENLEKIIGG
+418 EKNLFENLEKIIDG

-443 EENVVRFYNKFFKT
+443 EENVVMFYNKFFKT

-492 LEDEEEK
+492 LEDEEGK

-829 EFRDREIIFTEVQ
+829 EFRDRDIIFTEVQ

-871 FKDREKIYSHS
+871 FKNREKIYSHS
-882 LQNEIKRLKGTVVHY
+882 LQNEVKRLKGTVVHY

-934 SEKNIEYILNKKKD
+934 SEKNIEYILNKKKE

-996 EINEEQLANYKAII
+996 EINEEQLANYKTII

>member
-1 LWKEEGFMKNR
+1 MKNR

-295 LNLAKTLFNEKI
+295 LNLAKILFNEKI

-492 LEDEEEK
+492 LEDLEDLEDKEEK

-829 EFRDREIIFTEVQ
+829 EFRDRDIIFTEVQ

-882 LQNEIKRLKGTVVHY
+882 LQNEVKRLKGTVVHY

-934 SEKNIEYILNKKKD
+934 SEKNIEYILNKKKE

-996 EINEEQLANYKAII
+996 EINEEQLANYKTII

-1025 ITEFIEYKI
+1025 ITEFIEYKK

>member
-1 LWKEEGFMKNR
+1 MKNR

-94 KIEKIYEEV
+94 KVEKIYEDII
-103 VQNRDKL
+103 QNRDKL

-145 KTIFKILD
+145 KTIFRILD

-177 DNYIDLIDKL
+177 DNYIELIDKL

-215 IMENLLEIVGSVAI
+215 IMDNLLEIVGSVAT
-229 EKKEPTEAF
+229 EKKEETKDF
-238 IAKRAKSYFLLE
+238 VAKKTKPYLLLE
-250 SELEKEKF
+250 SEIEKEKF
-258 LLDKFKELLE
+258 LLENFKELVA
-268 GNIWDGRKITKK
+268 GNIWNGNRIRSTHK
-280 NKRVDDLNYLQEELR
+280 VADDLNYLQEELR
-295 LNLAKTLFNEKI
+295 LNLAKTLFNEKV

-418 EKNLFENLEKIIGG
+418 EKNLFENLEKIIDGR
-432 EVENLNTCYRS
+432 VENLNTCYRS

-457 LSEKSEESSKKWE
+457 LSKKSEESSKKWE

-481 KGHIEILTKDL
+481 KGHIEILTKDF
-492 LEDEEEK
+492 LEDKEEGK
-499 ENISVIDKI
+499 NIGVIDKI

-534 LIEKKLTEA
+534 LIQKKLTEA

-558 RGIKGIYYLIKYL
+558 RGIKGIYNLIKYL

-589 ISADSLKH
+589 ISADSLKY
-597 LVKEREDIENWLLDY
+597 LVKEREDVENWLSDY
-612 SSEIDLNDEEREV
+612 PSEINLNDEEREV
-625 LEIVKELKDKYNAND
+625 LEIVKKLKDKYSFNN

-677 SYRYFDEFLS
+677 SYRYFDEFLN

-730 PKTSQNNIP
+730 PKESQNNIP
-739 KVIFYFTMDN
+739 KIVFYFTMDN
-749 KYEEAKEFLLTNTK
+749 RYEEVKDFLLTNTK
-763 FNYILKILSSE
+763 FNSILKLLSSE
-774 FGYLEENRIKEEHE
+774 LGYLEENRIKEEHE

-829 EFRDREIIFTEVQ
+829 EFRDREIIFTEVH

-903 YATNE
+903 YATDE

-920 FASNLGEKGIGEIL
+920 FASNLGEKGIDEIL
-934 SEKNIEYILNKKKD
+934 SEKNIEYILTKKKE
-948 IFSKDWDKIYPEYE
+948 IFSREWDKIYSEYE

-972 DRLMIKEAKEGEK
+972 DRLMIKEAREGKK
-985 GCVYIV
+985 GCIYIV

-996 EINEEQLANYKAII
+996 EINEEQLTNYKDIVK
-1010 ENLLERLGKENEYEV
+1010 NLLIKLGKENEYEV
-1025 ITEFIEYKI
+1025 ITEFIEYKL

>member
-1 LWKEEGFMKNR
+1 MKNR

-187 LSHRWKIIVLGDKL
+187 LSHRWKIIVLGDRL
-201 NIKREPFQVKSNFN
+201 NIKREAFQVKSNFN

-238 IAKRAKSYFLLE
+238 VAKKTKPYFLLE
-250 SELEKEKF
+250 SELQKEKF
-258 LLDKFKELLE
+258 LLENFKELVA
-268 GNIWDGRKITKK
+268 GNIWNGNRIRSTH
-280 NKRVDDLNYLQEELR
+280 RVADDLNYLQEELR

-307 IPYEEKLLQVINRIY
+307 IPYEKKLLQVINRIY

-443 EENVVRFYNKFFKT
+443 EENVVMFYNKFFKT

-470 FLEVNPKNQNQ
+470 FLEVNPKNQNKQ
-481 KGHIEILTKDL
+481 GHIEILTKDL
-492 LEDEEEK
+492 AEEDEEK
-499 ENISVIDKI
+499 ENLSVIDKI

-534 LIEKKLTEA
+534 LIEKKLIEA

-558 RGIKGIYYLIKYL
+558 RGIKGVYYLIKYL

-597 LVKEREDIENWLLDY
+597 LIKEREDIENWLLDY
-612 SSEIDLNDEEREV
+612 SSEINLNDEEREV

-677 SYRYFDEFLS
+677 SYRYFDEFLN

-702 LKDENSVN
+702 LKDENSIN

-882 LQNEIKRLKGTVVHY
+882 LQNEVKRLKGTVVHY

-934 SEKNIEYILNKKKD
+934 SEKNIEYILNKKKE

-972 DRLMIKEAKEGEK
+972 DRLMIKEAKEGKK

-996 EINEEQLANYKAII
+996 EINEEQLANYKTII

>member
-1 LWKEEGFMKNR
+1 MKNR

-145 KTIFKILD
+145 KTIFRILD

-201 NIKREPFQVKSNFN
+201 NIKRKPFQVKSNFN
-215 IMENLLEIVGSVAI
+215 IMENLLEIVGSVAT
-229 EKKEPTEAF
+229 EKKEPIEAF

-322 EIYDEIKFKEQ
+322 KIYDEIKFKEQ

-443 EENVVRFYNKFFKT
+443 EENVVMFYNKFFKT

-470 FLEVNPKNQNQ
+470 FLEVNPKNQNKQ
-481 KGHIEILTKDL
+481 GHIEILTKDL
-492 LEDEEEK
+492 VEDDEEK
-499 ENISVIDKI
+499 ENLSVIDKI

-534 LIEKKLTEA
+534 LIEKKLIEA

-558 RGIKGIYYLIKYL
+558 RGIKGVYYLIKYL

-597 LVKEREDIENWLLDY
+597 LIKEREDIENWLLDY
-612 SSEIDLNDEEREV
+612 SSELNLNDEEREV
-625 LEIVKELKDKYNAND
+625 LEIVKKLKDRYNAND

-739 KVIFYFTMDN
+739 RVIFYFTMDN
-749 KYEEAKEFLLTNTK
+749 RYEEAKEFLLTNTK

-811 DESKN
+811 DEK
-816 KDGYNLDMINCEK
+816 KDDYNLDMINCEK
-829 EFRDREIIFTEVQ
+829 EFRDRDIIFTEVQ

-903 YATNE
+903 YATSE

-920 FASNLGEKGIGEIL
+920 FASNLGEKGIAEIL
-934 SEKNIEYILNKKKD
+934 SEKNIEYILNKKKE
-948 IFSKDWDKIYPEYE
+948 IFSKEWDKIYPEYE

-972 DRLMIKEAKEGEK
+972 DRLMIKEAREGEK

-1025 ITEFIEYKI
+1025 ITEFIEYKL